1 MLPTGSKTR
10 PNAKGL
16 NPDSVQQLES
26 SPTERAC
33 LAMTGDGAEMIH
45 QAMTQ
50 GAQGM
55 PLERRAALVDKR

>member
-1 MLPTGSKTR
+1 MLPTGSKKR

-16 NPDSVQQLES
+16 NLDLAQWLES
-26 SPTERAC
+26 LPAERAC

-55 PLERRAALVDKR
+55 PQERRAALVDKC